1 MSTAIVLVAVA
12 AALGVGLVVFG
23 TVRSQQSSAPEDSVR
38 ATYRTLA
45 DVREQLR
52 RRFEST
58 GTPVWI
64 ASEQVPS
71 RLRRDLVSADIEL
84 RPYEFRL
91 IQAGFA
97 VVFAIVGLLRFGLGI
112 EFVVLA
118 AIGYL
123 LLARYLRNRRA
134 HPLRQFNSG
143 LPRAME
149 LIANSMKAG
158 QSVAQSLTAV
168 TDNAGPPVSDEFALA
183 RREIELGASIESA
196 MNNMVKRIGS
206 NDLRLM
212 VMVITIQRSIGGDLP
227 AILATLAD
235 TMRQREEMRAEV
247 MAATAQSRASAVIIT
262 LLPIVAAVLLYFVVS
277 DYFRPMLVNPLGW
290 VMLGLAAVLLFVG
303 NPLNLDPAGLQ
314 TLRIA
319 AAAGLGAIGTAVGMF
334 IGTPFATGLALV
346 IGVALGFYLPVF
358 WLDQLVRDRR
368 TELEASLPNA
378 LDVVAIS
385 MEAGLGLDRALEQLV
400 RHQDDSLTLL
410 VARALR
416 EIQLGRP
423 RAEALE
429 EMADATGI
437 EEFTSL
443 VRGIL
448 YAERTGVPIA
458 RTIAAHAAQMRVKR
472 RLKIRTEAARA
483 SLKILIPTVGCVFP
497 TLWLILLGPALIV
510 VLTLGS
516 K

>member
-123 LLARYLRNRRA
+123 LPALYLRNRRG
-134 HPLRQFNSG
+134 HRLRQFNSG

-158 QSVAQSLTAV
+158 QSVAQSLGAV

-303 NPLNLDPAGLQ
+303 NL
-314 TLRIA
+314 I
-319 AAAGLGAIGTAVGMF
+319 I
-334 IGTPFATGLALV
+334 
-346 IGVALGFYLPVF
+346 
-358 WLDQLVRDRR
+358 RR
-368 TELEASLPNA
+368 LT
-378 LDVVAIS
+378 AIS
-385 MEAGLGLDRALEQLV
+385 
-400 RHQDDSLTLL
+400 
-410 VARALR
+410 
-416 EIQLGRP
+416 
-423 RAEALE
+423 
-429 EMADATGI
+429 
-437 EEFTSL
+437 
-443 VRGIL
+443 
-448 YAERTGVPIA
+448 
-458 RTIAAHAAQMRVKR
+458 
-472 RLKIRTEAARA
+472 
-483 SLKILIPTVGCVFP
+483 
-497 TLWLILLGPALIV
+497 
-510 VLTLGS
+510 
-516 K
+516 